1 MKWIKLF
8 ENFRK
13 NNEDGSL
20 ITLEDVINCIKNGGV
35 VYATIIKDLPDNDP
49 EESLRPVSVDNDGLV
64 TIEYEGNE
72 YEIELSNISK
82 IEF

>member
-72 YEIELSNISK
+72 YEVDIKSIKK
-82 IEF
+82 IEY